1 MNPRFARLFEGWQVG
16 VVTVGI
22 VALVAAVIVPR
33 SASPDGLP
41 PPSVT
46 RAEIRAAELRTRE
59 QAVAATEDGLSQDVA
74 LLGARLRVLG
84 RVEATGNDVD
94 ITRAGAS
101 LAEAAR
107 PALTK
112 DPGGVVKLRAYQAL
126 RFVDAFHA
134 YMMSGEYSDELLE
147 LGGDTLAQLKH
158 EGWLQTLDTAPADY
172 RVLLTAIY
180 KRRFKK
186 LIGAHPALEYDP
198 VEERV
203 LIGYFLEH
211 PPRTALAS
219 NERELEATQG
229 GFLIS
234 QLDDLAKLEP
244 AYPFAFAKGIVFY
257 RMGRFEESSAAFD
270 FYLQTVENGPY
281 RLRAINYL
289 KASIENGEGAP

>member
-1 MNPRFARLFEGWQVG
+1 MSSRVARLFEGWQVG

-22 VALVAAVIVPR
+22 VALVAAVVVPR

-46 RAEIRAAELRTRE
+46 RSEIRVAEQRTRD
-59 QAVAATEDGLSQDVA
+59 QALAATDGLSQDVA

-84 RVEATGNDVD
+84 RAEASGDGGS
-94 ITRAGAS
+94 IARAGAS
-101 LAEAAR
+101 LSEAAR
-107 PALTK
+107 PALAK

-126 RFVDAFHA
+126 RFVDGYHE
-134 YMMSGEYSDELLE
+134 YLLSGQTSDELIE

-158 EGWLQTLDTAPADY
+158 EDWVQNLETAPPDY
-172 RVLLTAIY
+172 RVILTAIY

-186 LIGAHPALEYDP
+186 LVGSHPALDYDP

-219 NERELEATQG
+219 NESELEATQG
-229 GFLIS
+229 KFLLA

-244 AYPFAFAKGIVFY
+244 AYPFAFAKGIVLY
-257 RMGRFEESSAAFD
+257 RMGRYEESSSAFD

-281 RLRAINYL
+281 RLRAVNYL
-289 KASIENGEGAP
+289 KASIENGEGGP